1 MPPTTRSMTARGI
14 VAPKEY
20 AVRQKKA
27 KKPQPEPDPNLTKHG
42 QIGFGRK
49 RLQIGGALEFNAA
62 KSPTLANDVLN
73 IFLKKKF
80 VIETPSAEWDEA
92 YENMKPA
99 FRLVSRWMTD
109 PIYQS
114 FWNTLVNS
122 YGHRMDREDPEGRI
136 IWEIESSNWR
146 LRMEDHDLDL
156 PDVFDHISHH
166 FRFQPMNHAWAETRS
181 QLKPGNLGKNFS
193 SVTFLHED
201 FLHLSYTDFPK
212 ATKSQQ
218 LRFLYFLAVTVAH
231 EMAHL
236 IWQHNWAKMWDMAL
250 YNFHRVMD
258 WEPYFVHDDFVPSG
272 LSHNELGIVWEWFM
286 FGGRIQPLNQSL
298 SPFVPDGLV
307 ILPMDMVRHTYFW
320 DPQCRIAPLR
330 TSWISD
336 QFSEAWWQRKGE
348 RAALARQPRRPGL
361 APDRATVN
369 RTIDSSVFQENEYD
383 IGGEAQRVAEHVVGG
398 SPGLRVVKRMSNEW
412 MLTGVKGSLF
422 SDSGRSSDGDSG
434 GSSDGDSDGGSSDGD
449 SDRGSS
455 DVDSARGSSDVD
467 SARGSSQED
476 SDAST
481 YAGSDCVYYR
491 NE

>member
-1 MPPTTRSMTARGI
+1 MPPTTRSMTARGV

-42 QIGFGRK
+42 QIGFDRK
-49 RLQIGGALEFNAA
+49 RLQIGGALELDAA
-62 KSPTLANDVLN
+62 KPPTLANDVLK
-73 IFLKKKF
+73 IFRKKEF
-80 VIETPSAEWDEA
+80 VFDNETPPAEWDEA

-109 PIYQS
+109 PIFES
-114 FWNTLVNS
+114 FWGTLVHNFAGEAVS
-122 YGHRMDREDPEGRI
+122 EHPERQVN
-136 IWEIESSNWR
+136 WEIQWYGWYPHRRYANYV
-146 LRMEDHDLDL
+146 
-156 PDVFDHISHH
+156 DVFDFIPHQ
-166 FRFQPMNHAWAETRS
+166 FRFQPISHAWAETRS
-181 QLKPGNLGKNFS
+181 QSNAFALYPQFA

-201 FLHLSYTDFPK
+201 FFHLSYTDFPK

-218 LRFLYFLAVTVAH
+218 LRFLYFLAVTIAH

-236 IWQHNWAKMWDMAL
+236 LWQHNWAKNECNKFL
-250 YNFHRVMD
+250 GTEKVLD
-258 WEPYFVHDDFVPSG
+258 WEPYFVHEDFAPRAPSG
-272 LSHNELGIVWEWFM
+272 LPHNELGIVWEWFM

-336 QFSEAWWQRKGE
+336 QFSEAWWHRKGK

-398 SPGLRVVKRMSNEW
+398 SPGGRAVQHMNDTWV
-412 MLTGVKGSLF
+412 LTGVVRSLW
-422 SDSGRSSDGDSG
+422 
-434 GSSDGDSDGGSSDGD
+434 
-449 SDRGSS
+449 
-455 DVDSARGSSDVD
+455 V
-467 SARGSSQED
+467 
-476 SDAST
+476 T
-481 YAGSDCVYYR
+481 VYI
-491 NE
+491 